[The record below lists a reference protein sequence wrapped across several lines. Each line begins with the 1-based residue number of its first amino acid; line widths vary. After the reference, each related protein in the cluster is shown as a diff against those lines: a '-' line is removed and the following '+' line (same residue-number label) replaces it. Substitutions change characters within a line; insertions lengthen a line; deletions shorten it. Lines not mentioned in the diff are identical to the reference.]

1 MTPALLATAVL
12 VTAATSAALLR
23 VDGRAE
29 RGSAVRA
36 SVLAC
41 LRALPLVFGTAI
53 PWLDGVLGVLVT
65 AAIWRFFLAFPSAS
79 LPSRAASAIETAGIL
94 GAIGIVLVPDP
105 WLGEVT
111 RHVATVAAIG
121 TIVLA
126 ALRLR
131 TLSHPRARALTLVVT
146 TAVACAW
153 ALAGVR
159 GGDVASATAGLFAAL
174 AIDLA
179 LLVYAVVSARVW
191 LRAVGTGLA
200 VGVVALG
207 AVVIV
212 RRMPPVPGSWI
223 PTPVEIGLA
232 LALTLV
238 AIGATAIV
246 RRRQTMSLAAPLVA
260 GVDGATRETMVAVD
274 RLTDPLAVQRRVVDA
289 VRGLVPD
296 ARLELL
302 RCRATPSTALANA
315 REVGLPLVDAAVKRG
330 HMMSH
335 QVDEL
340 DAAVAREFMELG
352 GGLLVPVRAGAS
364 IFGLLHVARDNI
376 DAIALVGARR
386 LADLLA
392 LKLETH
398 RLYAELEQQ
407 RRLAAL
413 GTLVSAL
420 AHDIRTPLT
429 AIRMNAQLLQ
439 KRAERLGADAESVAI
454 VITEVDRLGELV
466 GNMLDFSRPIALAP
480 GIVEVHSLL
489 YECVRQVTASGAG
502 TEVGVQ
508 LEVAADVGTLPGDRV
523 RLLRAL
529 TNVVQNALQ
538 AGPRS
543 AVRVRAWTGDG
554 EIEIVVKDDGRG
566 IDPADLPRV
575 LEPFFTTRSEGTG
588 LGLAIVDK
596 IVRAH
601 GGTVLV
607 KSVPERGTEVH
618 VRLPTYATARA
629 AASAPAAARAT

>member
-1 MTPALLATAVL
+1 MTPAVLATAVL
-12 VTAATSAALLR
+12 VTAATGAAVLR
-23 VDGRAE
+23 VDARAE
-29 RGSAVRA
+29 REPAVRA
-36 SVLAC
+36 SAIAC
-41 LRALPLVFGTAI
+41 ARALPLVFGTTI
-53 PWLDGVLGVLVT
+53 PWLDAVLGVLATT
-65 AAIWRFFLAFPSAS
+65 AVWRFFLAFPSAS
-79 LPSRAASAIETAGIL
+79 LPSRPAQAIDTLGIVA
-94 GAIGIVLVPDP
+94 AIGVTLVPEP

-111 RHVATVAAIG
+111 RHVATVAAVG

-131 TLSHPRARALTLVVT
+131 SLSHPRARALTLVVT
-146 TAVACAW
+146 VAVACAW
-153 ALAGVR
+153 ALAAVR
-159 GGDVASATAGLFAAL
+159 GDAIAVVSAGLVAAF
-174 AIDLA
+174 AIDA
-179 LLVYAVVSARVW
+179 SLLVYAVVSGRVW
-191 LRAVGTGLA
+191 LRTVGIGLGIGTGALA
-200 VGVVALG
+200 VVVL
-207 AVVIV
+207 V
-212 RRMPPVPGSWI
+212 RRMPPVPASWV
-223 PTPVEIGLA
+223 PTPLEIGLA
-232 LALTLV
+232 VALALAALV
-238 AIGATAIV
+238 GIAFAW
-246 RRRQTMSLAAPLVA
+246 RRPTMAVAVPLVA
-260 GVDGATRETMVAVD
+260 GVDGAMRETMVAVD

-289 VRGLVPD
+289 VRGLVPG

-302 RCRATPSTALANA
+302 RCRATPANALANA

-330 HMMSH
+330 HVLSH

-340 DAAVAREFMELG
+340 EPAVAREFTELG
-352 GGLLVPVRAGAS
+352 GGLLVPVRAAAS
-364 IFGLLHVARDNI
+364 VFGLLHVARDRI
-376 DAIALVGARR
+376 DATALVGARR

-480 GIVEVHSLL
+480 GIVDVRSLFA
-489 YECVRQVTASGAG
+489 ECIRTVTASGAG

-508 LEVAADVGTLPGDRV
+508 LDVAPEVSVVPGDRV
-523 RLLRAL
+523 RLVRAL
-529 TNVVQNALQ
+529 TNVMQNGLQ
-538 AGPRS
+538 AGPRGP
-543 AVRVRAWTGDG
+543 VRVRAWASDG
-554 EIEIVVKDDGRG
+554 AIEIMVKDDGRG

-618 VRLPTYATARA
+618 IRLPTFATTSA

>member
-12 VTAATSAALLR
+12 VTAATSAALSR
-23 VDGRAE
+23 VDGRTE
-29 RGSAVRA
+29 RGAAVRS

-41 LRALPLVFGTAI
+41 IRALPLVFAAWI
-53 PWLDGVLGVLVT
+53 PWLDAVLGVLVT
-65 AAIWRFFLAFPSAS
+65 TAVWRFFLAFPSAS
-79 LPSRAASAIETAGIL
+79 LPSRAASAIETTGIVA
-94 GAIGIVLVPDP
+94 AIGVVLVPDAMI
-105 WLGEVT
+105 GDVT

-121 TIVLA
+121 TILLA

-153 ALAGVR
+153 ALAAVR
-159 GGDVASATAGLFAAL
+159 GGEVAPVVAGLFAAF

-179 LLVYAVVSARVW
+179 LLVYAVVSTRVW
-191 LRAVGTGLA
+191 LRTVGTGLG
-200 VGVVALG
+200 VGVVALA
-207 AVVIV
+207 AVVFV
-212 RRMPPVPGSWI
+212 RRVPPVPDSWV
-223 PTPVEIGLA
+223 PTPVELGLA
-232 LALTLV
+232 VALSLV
-238 AIGATAIV
+238 ALGGTAFV
-246 RRRQTMSLAAPLVA
+246 RRRQTMAVAAPLVA

-302 RCRATPSTALANA
+302 RCRATPPTALANA
-315 REVGLPLVDAAVKRG
+315 REIGLALVDAAVKRG
-330 HMMSH
+330 HLMSH

-340 DAAVAREFMELG
+340 EPAVAREFVELG

-364 IFGLLHVARDNI
+364 IFGLLHVARDDI
-376 DAIALVGARR
+376 DATAVVGARR
-386 LADLLA
+386 LADMLA

-439 KRAERLGADAESVAI
+439 KRAVQLGADAESVAI

-480 GIVEVHSLL
+480 GIVEVHALL
-489 YECVRQVTASGAG
+489 FECVRQVTASGAG

-508 LEVAADVGTLPGDRV
+508 LDVAPDVGALPGDRV

-529 TNVVQNALQ
+529 TNVIQNALQ

-543 AVRVRAWTGDG
+543 AVRVRAWAGDG

-607 KSVPERGTEVH
+607 RSVPDRGTEVH
-618 VRLPTYATARA
+618 IRLPTYATSTA